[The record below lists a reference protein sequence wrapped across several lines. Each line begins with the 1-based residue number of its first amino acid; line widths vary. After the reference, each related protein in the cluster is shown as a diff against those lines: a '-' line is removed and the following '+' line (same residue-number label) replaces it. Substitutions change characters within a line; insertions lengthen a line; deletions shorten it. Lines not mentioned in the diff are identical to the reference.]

1 MRARTQLP
9 QHSMQ
14 GAPTMAT
21 NITDTELQQLISEG
35 LSQTEIARRTGIARS
50 TLRRRIE
57 KLSTSQA
64 MTDTSNE
71 GTPKAYTGIQT
82 AVEFAESWDE
92 FQEMLAWWRER
103 KRALQT
109 EADTDQETQRQTYHV
124 QKRYIEAI
132 KRASDLEHVSIMEIV
147 NRAFRQ
153 FFDDGR

>member
-1 MRARTQLP
+1 
-9 QHSMQ
+9 
-14 GAPTMAT
+14 MANT
-21 NITDTELQQLISEG
+21 TDAELQNLLDQG
-35 LSQTEIARRTGIARS
+35 LSQTEIARRTNIPRS

-57 KLSTSQA
+57 KLGTPQST
-64 MTDTSNE
+64 TDTSDESTLNV
-71 GTPKAYTGIQT
+71 YTGIQT

-109 EADTDQETQRQTYHV
+109 EGDTEQETERKTYHV